1 MELLDVYDKEYVS
14 LITDIENLSHSLDK
28 YARLRVESW
37 CRKFSQVTNNKEWK
51 KNRNLHAISLLDM
64 LINNRFE
71 EPYNKFPPDGPLPIL
86 SKALVKSKLTKK
98 FWQYTRHIYD
108 NVAMVSPPLPNEV
121 EIEEQTHN
129 YPNNKNKKRPKT
141 PSDTHLNLNTIKL
154 NKGIDFTFGK
164 SNNLDEKINNIVNNA
179 RNQKNIEK
187 NMEVDIL
194 KEAIIKLEDD
204 LSKKDAIIAEQRKEK
219 IKLTQRI
226 EELERML
233 ASFLSLEKL

>member
-1 MELLDVYDKEYVS
+1 MEFLDVYDKEYIS

-86 SKALVKSKLTKK
+86 SKSLVKSKLTKK
-98 FWQYTRHIYD
+98 FWQYTKHIYD
-108 NVAMVSPPLPNEV
+108 NVAMVSPHNSNEV
-121 EIEEQTHN
+121 ENEEQIQN
-129 YPNNKNKKRPKT
+129 YTNNKNKKRPKT
-141 PSDTHLNLNTIKL
+141 LSNTHLNLNTVRI

-164 SNNLDEKINNIVNNA
+164 SNNLNDKINNIVSNA
-179 RNQKNIEK
+179 RNEKNI
-187 NMEVDIL
+187 EVDIL
-194 KEAIIKLEDD
+194 KDAIIKLEDD
-204 LSKKDAIIAEQRKEK
+204 LNKKDAIIAEQRKEK

-233 ASFLSLEKL
+233 ASFLSMEKL

>member
-1 MELLDVYDKEYVS
+1 MEFLDVYDKEYIS

-28 YARLRVESW
+28 YTKLRIESW
-37 CRKFSQVTNNKEWK
+37 CRKFSQVTNNIEWK

-86 SKALVKSKLTKK
+86 SKSLVKSKLTKK
-98 FWQYTRHIYD
+98 FWQYTKHIYD
-108 NVAMVSPPLPNEV
+108 NVAMVSPHNSNEV
-121 EIEEQTHN
+121 ENEEQIQNFT
-129 YPNNKNKKRPKT
+129 NNKNKKRPKT
-141 PSDTHLNLNTIKL
+141 PSNTHLNLNTVRI

-164 SNNLDEKINNIVNNA
+164 SNNLNDKINNIVSNA
-179 RNQKNIEK
+179 RNEKNI
-187 NMEVDIL
+187 EVDIL

-204 LSKKDAIIAEQRKEK
+204 LNKKDAIIAEQRKEK

-233 ASFLSLEKL
+233 ASFLSMEKL

>member
-1 MELLDVYDKEYVS
+1 MEFLDVYDKEYIS

-86 SKALVKSKLTKK
+86 SKSLVKSKLTKK
-98 FWQYTRHIYD
+98 FWQYTKHIYD
-108 NVAMVSPPLPNEV
+108 NVAMVSPHNSNEV
-121 EIEEQTHN
+121 ENEEQIQN
-129 YPNNKNKKRPKT
+129 YTNNKNKKRPKT
-141 PSDTHLNLNTIKL
+141 PSNTHLNLNTVRI

-164 SNNLDEKINNIVNNA
+164 SNNLNDKINNIVSNA
-179 RNQKNIEK
+179 RNEKNI
-187 NMEVDIL
+187 EVDIL
-194 KEAIIKLEDD
+194 KDAIIKLEDD
-204 LSKKDAIIAEQRKEK
+204 LNKKDAIIAEQRKEK

-233 ASFLSLEKL
+233 ASFLSMEKL

>member
-1 MELLDVYDKEYVS
+1 MEFLDVYDKEYIS

-86 SKALVKSKLTKK
+86 SKSLVKSKLTKK
-98 FWQYTRHIYD
+98 FWQYTKHIYD
-108 NVAMVSPPLPNEV
+108 NVAMVSPHNSNEV
-121 EIEEQTHN
+121 ENEEQIQNFT
-129 YPNNKNKKRPKT
+129 NNKNKKRPKT
-141 PSDTHLNLNTIKL
+141 PSNTHLNLNTVRI

-164 SNNLDEKINNIVNNA
+164 SNNLNDKINNIVSNA
-179 RNQKNIEK
+179 RNEKNI
-187 NMEVDIL
+187 EVDIL
-194 KEAIIKLEDD
+194 KDAIIKLEDD
-204 LSKKDAIIAEQRKEK
+204 LNKKDAIIAEQRKEK

-233 ASFLSLEKL
+233 ASFLSMEKL

>member
-1 MELLDVYDKEYVS
+1 MEFLDVYDKEYIS

-28 YARLRVESW
+28 YTKLRIESW
-37 CRKFSQVTNNKEWK
+37 CRKFSQVTNNIEWK

-86 SKALVKSKLTKK
+86 SKAIVKSQLTKK
-98 FWQYTRHIYD
+98 FWQYTKHIYD
-108 NVAMVSPPLPNEV
+108 NVAMPSPHLSN
-121 EIEEQTHN
+121 EIEIEKQFSN
-129 YPNNKNKKRPKT
+129 NSNNNKNKKRAKT
-141 PSDTHLNLNTIKL
+141 PNDNHLNLNVIKI

-164 SNNLDEKINNIVNNA
+164 NSNLDKQINNVVKNA
-179 RNQKNIEK
+179 RKEK

-194 KEAIIKLEDD
+194 KDAIIKLEND
-204 LSKKDAIIAEQRKEK
+204 LNKKDAIIAEQRKEK
-219 IKLTQRI
+219 IKLMQRI

-233 ASFLSLEKL
+233 ASFLSMEKL